1 MLEVDT
7 LQVNIMVED
16 VSNSYIEEDVS
27 ITNIETTLDY
37 LVQVEPSPIITSIIS
52 EGEVSELKIIEG
64 ETNIIEIIETPASL
78 ITFTDIGLQGMRGA
92 QGIQGESA
100 TLTIPEL
107 LGMFKQASTS
117 LYTEYTKVGSN
128 ITKVEVW
135 DTTEKTTKL
144 FNKDITYLNGA
155 VIGYIISDLLDNKIL
170 TVTYIFDVDGG
181 IISKE
186 INII

>member
-1 MLEVDT
+1 MIEVDT
-7 LQVNIMVED
+7 LLVNILVED

-27 ITNIETTLDY
+27 ITSVEYSLNN
-37 LVQVEPSPIITSIIS
+37 LVQVEPSPIVTSIIS
-52 EGEVSELKIIEG
+52 EGDVGELRIIEG

-78 ITFTDIGLQGMRGA
+78 ITFTDVGLQGMRGA
-92 QGIQGESA
+92 QGESA

-135 DTTEKTTKL
+135 DTIEKTTKL
-144 FNKDITYLNGA
+144 FNKDILYLNGA
-155 VIGYIISDLLDNKIL
+155 VIGYTITDIVHNKVL
-170 TVTYIFDVDGG
+170 TVTYTFDVNGV